1 MTMTDDILRDL
12 GYDAAARVFEAVA
25 PRDVGLGV
33 FAASGERLTHAG
45 AALDYELG
53 AELQRAVSR
62 EGFAPGCHCVGE
74 RAALVAHR
82 IGAGGEAAAWV
93 VAWADGYEPDRPDW
107 KRVVETV
114 PRIAEMLS
122 REYALAKEL
131 AGAVHELADRYEEL
145 NVVYRIERET
155 RGKRDHIAAL
165 NAMLSGFVSHLHI
178 AVGLLVTSG
187 AVLVSRG
194 THRPIANIDLV
205 LSELRGRIQRFLE
218 ASGKPLVI
226 NAVDDDRRAYLLTN
240 LPFKLLAI
248 PSGGCR
254 ETDGGLLLLRHLDE
268 PDFTNSDQSLARV
281 FCGQA
286 SFMSWNQSLVSRMQ
300 NFTRQ
305 IASSLVEAV
314 EAKDPYTRGHSERVE
329 TIVRGL
335 LDSVGFPEEQRSD
348 LLWGALL
355 HDIGK
360 IGIPDAILMKPTRLN
375 EDEYTFIK
383 THPNRSFEILRH
395 IGELGPAALDAARF
409 HQERFDGSGYPFGLA
424 REEIPLAARI
434 TSVADTYDAV
444 TSSRS
449 YRPAGSHDEGV
460 AIVRAA
466 AGSQLDPVIVAA
478 FCRLAE
484 QNERWLYA
492 IRPQRDVPGDG

>member
-1 MTMTDDILRDL
+1 MPDESLRDL
-12 GYDAAARVFEAVA
+12 GYGAAARVFEAVA
-25 PRDVGLGV
+25 PRGAGLGV
-33 FAASGERLTHAG
+33 FAASGERLACSG
-45 AALDYELG
+45 VAIDFELE
-53 AELQRAVSR
+53 AELLRAISR
-62 EGFAPGCHCVGE
+62 DEFAPGSQRVGE
-74 RAALVAHR
+74 RGALVAHR
-82 IGAGGEAAAWV
+82 IGDAGQARAWI
-93 VAWADGYEPDRPDW
+93 VAWPGTCEPEHPDW
-107 KRVVETV
+107 KRVVDTV

-122 REYALAKEL
+122 REYALAQEL

-155 RGKRDHIAAL
+155 RGRRDHVTAL
-165 NAMLSGFVSHLHI
+165 RAMLEGFVGHLRI
-178 AVGLLVTSG
+178 AVGMLVTRD

-194 THRPIANIDLV
+194 TQRPIANIDLV
-205 LSELRGRIQRFLE
+205 LSELRGRIRRFLE

-226 NAVDDDRRAYLLTN
+226 NGADDERRAFLLTN

-248 PSGGCR
+248 PGAGCR
-254 ETDGGLLLLRHLDE
+254 EADGGLLLLRHLEE
-268 PDFTNSDQSLARV
+268 PDFSNSDRSLARV
-281 FCGQA
+281 FYGQA
-286 SFMSWNQSLVSRMQ
+286 AVMSWNQSLVGRMQ

-335 LDSVGFPEEQRSD
+335 QESVGFPEEQRSD

-360 IGIPDAILMKPTRLN
+360 IGIPDAILMKPGRLT

-409 HQERFDGSGYPFGLA
+409 HQEHYDGSGYPFGLL

-449 YRPAGSHDEGV
+449 YRPARSHQEALAV
-460 AIVRAA
+460 VRGA
-466 AGSQLDPVIVAA
+466 AGSQLDPIVVEA

-484 QNERWLYA
+484 GDERWLDA
-492 IRPQRDVPGDG
+492 VRPQRDVPRDG